1 MDEVAFVAHRRSG
14 RLVVRGTLA
23 GHYLDAEQNG
33 DVIGPYTGAGAL
45 TGALADAIL
54 GAAEVRDSV
63 PERSSALMLLAGGP
77 PCRRDDRHF
86 PWHRA
91 ARGDTEHAL
100 RRRDGDA
107 RGRPRRRAA
116 RLDP

>member
-54 GAAEVRDSV
+54 GAAGLAVGLVSG
-63 PERSSALMLLAGGP
+63 AAAGGTIQA
-77 PCRRDDRHF
+77 
-86 PWHRA
+86 RA
-91 ARGDTEHAL
+91 AEQLGQRVASV
-100 RRRDGDA
+100 
-107 RGRPRRRAA
+107 RPSP
-116 RLDP
+116 L